1 MEMQNKIKQKQHQT
15 KTSRLP
21 MSVNLFKMF
30 LLLLS
35 AVKYL
40 CIFPTVFFLP
50 QGKIAL
56 KNAANYFVYYIQG
69 Y

>member
-1 MEMQNKIKQKQHQT
+1 
-15 KTSRLP
+15 

-30 LLLLS
+30 LLLLN

-50 QGKIAL
+50 QGKITL

>member
-1 MEMQNKIKQKQHQT
+1 
-15 KTSRLP
+15 

-30 LLLLS
+30 LLLLNV
-35 AVKYL
+35 VKYL